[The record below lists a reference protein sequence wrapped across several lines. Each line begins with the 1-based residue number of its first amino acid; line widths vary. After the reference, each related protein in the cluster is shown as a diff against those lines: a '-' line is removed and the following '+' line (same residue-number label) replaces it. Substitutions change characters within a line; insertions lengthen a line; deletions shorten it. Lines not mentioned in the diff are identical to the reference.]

1 MAAFLAAGGE
11 GTPPRTSM
19 TLGAGDT
26 GGTVNWVEAIVHGEW
41 KLING
46 TQPCSWTSW
55 QGPMFPNTSATQK
68 RRKECLHEKTAFLF
82 NIREDPHETTNL
94 AEKKPQMTD
103 LLLKRL
109 AMARHEYVA
118 MPRLEATDKSS
129 RCRPSAWSASG
140 PPLGANGKLRQAWA
154 ATHGC
159 GQFHTDHD
167 RGDRHK
173 QTYCEEFVTA
183 NQGFLGPYMEGRIV
197 QHTQE
202 ERRSLRQHPFAFADP
217 DVYTDD

>member
-1 MAAFLAAGGE
+1 MELGTCNFGFLGFDQ
-11 GTPPRTSM
+11 S
-19 TLGAGDT
+19 
-26 GGTVNWVEAIVHGEW
+26 
-41 KLING
+41 
-46 TQPCSWTSW
+46 CS
-55 QGPMFPNTSATQK
+55 
-68 RRKECLHEKTAFLF
+68 C
-82 NIREDPHETTNL
+82 
-94 AEKKPQMTD
+94 
-103 LLLKRL
+103 RL
-109 AMARHEYVA
+109 YAS
-118 MPRLEATDKSS
+118 T
-129 RCRPSAWSASG
+129 SAWSASG